1 MQTERLTKYTDASDT
16 EKRLSK
22 AVADELGIDPTYTSD
37 DGREWPIVQ
46 CVDEYGNDY
55 AFWLDEYGAIGTI
68 GEDGEEWSTAHAED
82 GAMIE
87 GGFAHV
93 RDAAL
98 AAQYLED
105 EVSADE

>member
-1 MQTERLTKYTDASDT
+1 MQTERLNKYTDASDT

-46 CVDEYGNDY
+46 RVDNYGDNY
-55 AFWLDEYGAIGTI
+55 AFWLDEYGALGTVN
-68 GEDGEEWSTAHAED
+68 EDGERWATAHAED
-82 GAMIE
+82 GTMIE
-87 GGFAHV
+87 EGFAHV

-98 AAQYLED
+98 AAQDLED
-105 EVSADE
+105 TK